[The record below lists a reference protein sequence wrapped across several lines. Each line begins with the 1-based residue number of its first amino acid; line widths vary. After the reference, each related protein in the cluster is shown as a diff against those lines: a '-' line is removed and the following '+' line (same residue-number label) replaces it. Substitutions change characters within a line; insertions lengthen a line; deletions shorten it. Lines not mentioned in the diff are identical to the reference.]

1 VTPNHARGRYV
12 VRPKREEHTMS
23 RKIFSLISVLVE
35 KVPKGASYGAAV
47 VVQPLQHFMVMA
59 QPTIDSSLPKPPG
72 G

>member
-1 VTPNHARGRYV
+1 
-12 VRPKREEHTMS
+12 MS

-59 QPTIDSSLPKPPG
+59 QPTVDSSLPKPPG